1 MKIDTASSL
10 LYARQSATLSTAA
23 GNTAASFG
31 AALST
36 ATAST
41 SRPDAAG
48 IRQADFTSMTRHELQ
63 AWSNDQIRSGKMS
76 LDDGRPF
83 MAMTMHIPVSGGTD
97 GALRAASD
105 GERID
110 FTQAVRAG
118 IAGAVARNDDVTRR
132 MLESAMKIMQQYQGE
147 TIGIDTRA

>member
-1 MKIDTASSL
+1 MKIDTATSQ
-10 LYARQSATLSTAA
+10 LYARQTAQSSAATR
-23 GNTAASFG
+23 NDAASFS
-31 AALST
+31 AALNT
-36 ATAST
+36 AMAGT
-41 SRPDAAG
+41 SRPDPQGA
-48 IRQADFTSMTRHELQ
+48 RQVDFTSMTRREMQ

-132 MLESAMKIMQQYQGE
+132 MLESAMKMMQLHQGE
-147 TIGIDTRA
+147 TVGVDTRA